1 MNTIDING
9 FPHHMSVLK
18 GYSSHEQNE
27 IMTIWFMDNFDRISF
42 DDRLIFGNVQY
53 DAVEP
58 YEVLTDF
65 FGGWIPGDIIG
76 DTASELDP
84 EGDEIWV
91 PKIDY
96 SAYWPENDIEPDA
109 YEAFQASIDR
119 INEMMKS
126 AHMLGSDDLQQHFF
140 QILYANVFT
149 TLEAYMVR
157 AFINK
162 VLKNNDNLHQF
173 LSKQREFE
181 FENPKLVD
189 ILRGQEYIDE
199 LIEAIRKKLKVEL
212 IKASW
217 HDLRKVSSR
226 FNCLGIDLKVSEFK
240 LNEVIKKR
248 HDIIHRN
255 GRTPDDS
262 KLIISLEDIMFAINT
277 ATVIADTIRAD
288 ELGFE
293 SNHEDVRTTSER

>member
-1 MNTIDING
+1 
-9 FPHHMSVLK
+9 
-18 GYSSHEQNE
+18 
-27 IMTIWFMDNFDRISF
+27 MTIWFMDNFDRVSF
-42 DDRLIFGNVQY
+42 DNRLIFESVK
-53 DAVEP
+53 DDDIEP
-58 YEVLTDF
+58 HDVLTEN
-65 FGGWIPGDIIG
+65 FGGWVPGDVIG
-76 DTASELDP
+76 DTASELEP

-96 SAYWPENDIEPDA
+96 SAYWPESDIEPDA
-109 YEAFQASIDR
+109 YGVFQTSIDR
-119 INEMMKS
+119 INEMKKS
-126 AHMLGSDDLQQHFF
+126 AHTLGGDDLQQHFL

-149 TLEAYMVR
+149 TLEAYMVQ

-162 VLKNNDNLHQF
+162 VLENDDNLHQY

-189 ILRGQEYIDE
+189 ILKGQEHISK
-199 LIEAIRKKLKVEL
+199 LIRIIRDKLKVAL
-212 IKASW
+212 VKASW
-217 HDLRKVSSR
+217 HDLGKVSSR
-226 FNCLGIDLKVSEFK
+226 FNCLGIDLKASEFK

-262 KLIISLEDIMFAINT
+262 KLIISPEDIMSAINT
-277 ATVIADTIRAD
+277 ATVIADTIRAY

-293 SNHEDVRTTSER
+293 RHNEDGRTTGER